1 MLILACPFILTLN
14 VIETTRGSENTPTLR
29 QCNDLSQKSSTEYAD
44 FELIRF
50 LFLFQD
56 KTLSFIKSEEKLD
69 HILDKVR

>member
-1 MLILACPFILTLN
+1 MLILECPFLLTLN
-14 VIETTRGSENTPTLR
+14 VIKTTRGSENTPTLR
-29 QCNDLSQKSSTEYAD
+29 QCNDLSQKS
-44 FELIRF
+44 RF